1 MGKEKVYIFHIYFF
15 KFQRLTYTFSFFQR
29 CKKTAK
35 SATSNFTHFIV
46 FFESIHFQGFF
57 AFAVGLDT
65 DKEIFK

>member
-15 KFQRLTYTFSFFQR
+15 NFSALHTRFPFFNDAKRLRGVQLLILLR
-29 CKKTAK
+29 
-35 SATSNFTHFIV
+35 IV